1 MKFIIPSLIGILF
14 FIVPIPSGDGFTI
27 PVAFLSN
34 WLIDLIGDIVP
45 TLAVIMMGIS
55 VVGSLI
61 TYAVKPAFILERPHM
76 STLFNVTPF
85 WFVMRVIG
93 FIAGVMTLLVIGPE
107 AITSEF
113 TGGLLLYDLIPIL
126 FATFLFAGILLPLLL
141 NFGLLE
147 FVGTMLIKVMRPLF
161 RLPGRASLD
170 ALASWVGDATIGILL
185 TTRQY
190 EEGYYTKREA
200 SIIATTFSVVSIT
213 FTIVILSYMELDAYF
228 PHYYGTIILS
238 GIVAALIMPR
248 IYPLSRKPDTAYEK
262 TELKP
267 EEPVPANVPMRVWAL
282 RQALLKSKSSKGAG
296 ATFKDGFQNV
306 IDMWLGILPVV
317 MAVGTIALVIAEH
330 TSLFTILGKPFEPI
344 LMLLQVPEAE
354 AAAQNDGRRVRRHV
368 LAGRTRQRH
377 RERIDTVR
385 HRLCV
390 RHPAHLHVGS
400 RRIVAR
406 LKITDLVL
414 RSRPYLLVADNH
426 HVTDYRRNRPSH
438 LLTTPRPFS
447 HSRGRA
453 LFV

>member
-34 WLIDLIGDIVP
+34 WLIDLIGGIVP
-45 TLAVIMMGIS
+45 TIAVIMMGIS

-61 TYAVKPAFILERPHM
+61 AYAVKPAFILERPHLN
-76 STLFNVTPF
+76 TLFNVTPF

-93 FIAGVMTLLVIGPE
+93 FIAGFMTLLVIGPE

-113 TGGLLLYDLIPIL
+113 TGGLLLYQLIPIL
-126 FATFLFAGILLPLLL
+126 FATFLFAGMLLPLLL

-213 FTIVILSYMELDAYF
+213 FTIVILSYMKLDAYF

-238 GIVAALIMPR
+238 GI
-248 IYPLSRKPDTAYEK
+248 
-262 TELKP
+262 
-267 EEPVPANVPMRVWAL
+267 
-282 RQALLKSKSSKGAG
+282 GA
-296 ATFKDGFQNV
+296 
-306 IDMWLGILPVV
+306 
-317 MAVGTIALVIAEH
+317 
-330 TSLFTILGKPFEPI
+330 FTRF
-344 LMLLQVPEAE
+344 
-354 AAAQNDGRRVRRHV
+354 
-368 LAGRTRQRH
+368 
-377 RERIDTVR
+377 
-385 HRLCV
+385 
-390 RHPAHLHVGS
+390 
-400 RRIVAR
+400 
-406 LKITDLVL
+406 
-414 RSRPYLLVADNH
+414 
-426 HVTDYRRNRPSH
+426 
-438 LLTTPRPFS
+438 
-447 HSRGRA
+447 
-453 LFV
+453 